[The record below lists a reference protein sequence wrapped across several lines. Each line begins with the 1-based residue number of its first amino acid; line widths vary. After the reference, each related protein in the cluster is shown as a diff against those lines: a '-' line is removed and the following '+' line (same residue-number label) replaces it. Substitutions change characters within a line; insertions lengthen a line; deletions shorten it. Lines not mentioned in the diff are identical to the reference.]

1 MGLINFITIKIL
13 YLNKDVIILNTNYTE
28 LTYVFYLN
36 NKLMEHVK
44 SNYIN
49 IGKRDIHVLLAILVS
64 YYYYISAGMKFESLI
79 KIMMKISGLVENR
92 KESH

>member
-1 MGLINFITIKIL
+1 
-13 YLNKDVIILNTNYTE
+13 
-28 LTYVFYLN
+28 
-36 NKLMEHVK
+36 MEHVN
-44 SNYIN
+44 SNNIN
-49 IGKRDIHVLLAILVS
+49 IGKRDIHVLLTILVS